1 MQILLSNNA
10 IERLNAI
17 LDRERVENPEAVF
30 RIWEITR
37 GRYNDAKIHLRLSVD
52 EKDENDVEAS
62 CVRLPFVA
70 SRDFL
75 ALRGEPHIFYIG
87 LAKNGM
93 PQVQEFG
100 V

>member
-10 IERLNAI
+10 LRWLNVI
-17 LDRERVENPEAVF
+17 LDKERIENPDAVF

-37 GRYNDAKIHLRLSVD
+37 GRYNDAKIHLRLSID
-52 EKDENDVEAS
+52 KKDENDVEAS
-62 CVRLPFVA
+62 CLRLPFVA

-87 LAKNGM
+87 LAEDGM
-93 PQVQEFG
+93 PLVQEFE